1 MKESDLILI
10 RKKSLAE
17 CAAGDVVG
25 FSYGRK
31 NNSVGLGRRL
41 GKVVSVRDIRKQPL
55 SPGTVRSNPIER
67 SRFLVTVEDGPEKY
81 RQFYAED
88 VAKWAVR
95 YTWLGR
101 ILNKWVRKVSLSG
114 SWL

>member
-1 MKESDLILI
+1 MIFT

-25 FSYGRK
+25 FSYGGK
-31 NNSVGLGRRL
+31 NTSQGLHRRQ
-41 GKVVSVRDIRKQPL
+41 GKVVEVRDTKKHPISYNTKA
-55 SPGTVRSNPIER
+55 SNKIQR

-88 VAKWAVR
+88 IAKRAIR
-95 YTWLGR
+95 FTWLGK
-101 ILNKWVRKVSLSG
+101 ILNKWTRKVGNDTG

>member
-1 MKESDLILI
+1 MILV

-31 NNSVGLGRRL
+31 NNSVGNGRRH
-41 GKVVSVRDIRKQPL
+41 GEIVSVRDTKKHPI
-55 SPGTVRSNPIER
+55 SESTIRSNPIER

>member
-1 MKESDLILI
+1 MIFT
-10 RKKSLAE
+10 RKKSLSGS
-17 CAAGDVVG
+17 AAGDIVG
-25 FSYGRK
+25 FSYGNK
-31 NNSVGLGRRL
+31 NKSVGLGRRH
-41 GKVVSVRDIRKQPL
+41 GEIVSVRDTKKHPI
-55 SPGTVRSNPIER
+55 SASTVRSNKIER

-101 ILNKWVRKVSLSG
+101 ILNRWVRKVSLSG

>member
-1 MKESDLILI
+1 MILV

-31 NNSVGLGRRL
+31 NNSVGLGRRH
-41 GKVVSVRDIRKQPL
+41 GEIISVRDTKKHPISHNTL
-55 SPGTVRSNPIER
+55 ASNKIER

>member
-1 MKESDLILI
+1 MIFTKQ
-10 RKKSLAE
+10 KSLAE

-25 FSYGRK
+25 FSYGNK
-31 NNSVGLGRRL
+31 NGSVGPYRRH
-41 GKVVSVRDIRKQPL
+41 GEIVSVRDTKKHPI
-55 SPGTVRSNPIER
+55 SASTIRSNKIER

-101 ILNKWVRKVSLSG
+101 ILNRWVRKVSLSG

>member
-1 MKESDLILI
+1 MILI

-31 NNSVGLGRRL
+31 NNSVGLGRRH
-41 GKVVSVRDIRKQPL
+41 GEIISVRDTKKHPIR
-55 SPGTVRSNPIER
+55 TATIRSNPIER
-67 SRFLVTVEDGPEKY
+67 SRFLVSVEDGPEKY

-101 ILNKWVRKVSLSG
+101 ILNKWVRKVGLSG
-114 SWL
+114 RWL